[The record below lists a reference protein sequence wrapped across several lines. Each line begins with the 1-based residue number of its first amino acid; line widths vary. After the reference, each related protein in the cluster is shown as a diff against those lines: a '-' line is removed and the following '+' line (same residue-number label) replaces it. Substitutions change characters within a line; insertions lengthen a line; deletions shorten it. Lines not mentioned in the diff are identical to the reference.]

1 MSARKTQG
9 RGGAR
14 QTSMNEFSFFADD
27 SATSVVTST
36 GQSIA
41 LVNFGDDGCFRVNDE
56 AVAILA
62 RVEAPVAVVSVAGL
76 YRTGKSFLLNRV
88 ILQNHGSAGAHGF
101 VVGPTTRACT
111 KGIWMWT
118 EPLQAVDV
126 HGRNVNVIVIDT
138 EGIGAPTA
146 DATHDTRIFALG
158 LLLSSY
164 FIYNS
169 VGSIDEQALS
179 NMSLVTNLSTQIR
192 GHVEVDGESDV
203 PEKPNLSFPAFLW
216 VVRDFALQL
225 RDASGRSIG
234 SKEYLE
240 DALKD
245 CDGRAAA
252 AKNRVRAC
260 LREYFPDRDCFTL
273 VRPCTDEGQLQN
285 LDTLPNKQLRPE
297 FLEQAAQLRA
307 KILAEAVRRPNT
319 INDCELSGTMLG
331 LLCRS
336 YVGAINE
343 GRVPVIQDAWSYV
356 CDAQRAKTEETV
368 VTKFQAGVSALFS
381 APGITTPP
389 QFAHALHTLQTK
401 TLDQYE
407 SACRSLFPH
416 DNPASFVDA
425 LATKLRN
432 FSALP
437 LKQFNQGHN
446 VVLVDVASSAMH
458 ALESAVA
465 SGELATLTDL
475 KRAVQG
481 AYTAFTARFVEPG
494 RDVGSMCPSGLCP
507 DYADAAHTIW
517 YSRLDPFLWRTFQAH
532 FGGREG
538 ECIALKAEVEK
549 LHVQLR
555 DTTAQHA
562 SAMKQL
568 ERDHADAVRAKET
581 NYTTLLR
588 EQHDELESL
597 RELLAASNARQDALH
612 AEMVER
618 AEADASA
625 LAQARHEL
633 ETQKLRAETAEK
645 QVAVLKLDVEEMEEE
660 VEMIQEQERQ
670 ISELTLERDR
680 LRLESTEARKQAAD
694 YKKQLTLLDTTF
706 RKETKEMQEKMQQS
720 LQTIKE
726 ARRAE
731 QAQLRAGKEEAQA
744 RCAATEGLL
753 KSTTDEL
760 TRVKRQQ
767 EESASAY
774 EAEAARQRT
783 QLEESEARMQ
793 ALQRE
798 YTSKLSE
805 AERVRKEREKAEEA
819 TTVRTREEKLRME
832 QEHMRRIKEL
842 EGRALSAETQLAA
855 QRQQTEA
862 LEELRRRKRPRTD
875 ETNQSLQLVKADA
888 ELKWLREQK
897 TEADSRVAELTR
909 ANADLE
915 AQVRTLER
923 AMDTQLTRTRL
934 EYESQIASLEYRL
947 TQTQA

>member
-1 MSARKTQG
+1 MSGRKTQQP
-9 RGGAR
+9 RSAAR
-14 QTSMNEFSFFADD
+14 QTSMNEFSFFPDD
-27 SATSVVTST
+27 AATSVVTST

-41 LVNFGDDGCFRVNDE
+41 LVDFGDDGCFRVNDE

-62 RVEAPVAVVSVAGL
+62 KVEAPMAVVSVAGL

-88 ILQNHGSAGAHGF
+88 ILQNHGSSGAHGF

-111 KGIWMWT
+111 KGIWMWS

-126 HGRNVNVIVIDT
+126 HGRSVNVVVIDT

-192 GHVEVDGESDV
+192 GHVDDSEL

-225 RDASGRSIG
+225 RDGGGRTIG
-234 SKEYLE
+234 AKEYLE

-252 AKNRVRAC
+252 SKNRVRAC

-273 VRPCTDEGQLQN
+273 IRPCTDEAQLQN

-297 FLEQAAQLRA
+297 FLEQAAVLRG

-319 INDCELSGTMLG
+319 INECELSGTMLG

-336 YVGAINE
+336 YVAAINE

-356 CDAQRAKTEETV
+356 CDAQRAKTEETAT
-368 VTKFQAGVSALFS
+368 TKFQTEVATLLNT
-381 APGITTPP
+381 PTLTTPP
-389 QFAHALHTLQTK
+389 QFAHALHLLQTK
-401 TLDQYE
+401 TLDHYE

-425 LATKLRN
+425 LKTKLRT
-432 FSALP
+432 FCAMP
-437 LKQFNQGHN
+437 LKQFCQQHTMIM
-446 VVLVDVASSAMH
+446 VDVASSAMH
-458 ALESAVA
+458 ALESKVA
-465 SGELATLTDL
+465 SGELSTMADL
-475 KRAVQG
+475 KRGVQG
-481 AYTAFTARFVEPG
+481 AYNAFVARFVEPG
-494 RDVGSMCPSGLCP
+494 RDAPSTCPSGLCP
-507 DYADAAHTIW
+507 DHADAAHAVW
-517 YSRLDPFLWRTFQAH
+517 FSRADPFLWRTFQAH

-538 ECIALKAEVEK
+538 ECIALKAEVDK

-555 DTTAQHA
+555 DMAAQHA
-562 SAMKQL
+562 SALKQL
-568 ERDHADAVRAKET
+568 ERDHTDAVRAKET
-581 NYTTLLR
+581 NYTTMLR
-588 EQHDELESL
+588 EQHEELESL
-597 RELLAASNARQDALH
+597 RELLASSNARQDALH
-612 AEMVER
+612 TELVER
-618 AEADASA
+618 AEVDATA
-625 LAQARHEL
+625 LAQARHEV
-633 ETQKLRAETAEK
+633 ETQRLRAENAEK
-645 QVAVLKLDVEEMEEE
+645 QVEVLSQDVEEMEEE
-660 VEMIQEQERQ
+660 VVMLKEQEHQ
-670 ISELTLERDR
+670 ISVLTLERDR
-680 LRLESTEARKQAAD
+680 LRVESGDARKQAAE
-694 YKKQLTLLDTTF
+694 YKKQLTLMDAAF

-726 ARRAE
+726 TRRAQE
-731 QAQLRAGKEEAQA
+731 AQLRAGKEEALA

-753 KSTTDEL
+753 KSTTEEL
-760 TRVKRQQ
+760 ARVKRQQ
-767 EESASAY
+767 EESVSAY
-774 EAEAARQRT
+774 EQETARQRT

-793 ALQRE
+793 TMQRD

-805 AERVRKEREKAEEA
+805 AERLRKEREKAEE
-819 TTVRTREEKLRME
+819 TLTVRTREEKLRME

-855 QRQQTEA
+855 QRQQNEK
-862 LEELRRRKRPRTD
+862 LEEMHRRKRPRTED
-875 ETNQSLQLVKADA
+875 THQSLQLVKADA

-897 TEADSRVAELTR
+897 TEADSRVTELTR

-934 EYESQIASLEYRL
+934 EYESQIASLEHRL
-947 TQTQA
+947 AQSGQ